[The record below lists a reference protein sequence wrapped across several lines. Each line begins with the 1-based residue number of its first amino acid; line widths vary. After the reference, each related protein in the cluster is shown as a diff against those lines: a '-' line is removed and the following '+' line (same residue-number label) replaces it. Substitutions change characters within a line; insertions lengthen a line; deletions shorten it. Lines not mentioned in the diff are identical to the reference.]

1 MTPDDIK
8 RTALAAVECFNDPAR
23 RDEYFDKLYED
34 DIVLHGYTPE
44 PLTPKAA
51 VKGFYQVFLD
61 AFPDTH
67 ADIEAMYVEG
77 DALTLR
83 LRFSGT
89 HTGTFQGIPP
99 SGRPISIGGITI
111 LRFGAQ
117 RCVERWAVAD
127 FLGLM
132 IQIGAIP
139 APTAA

>member
-8 RTALAAVECFNDPAR
+8 RTAQAAIECFNDPAR

-44 PLTPKAA
+44 PLTTKAA

-61 AFPDTH
+61 AFPDVRT
-67 ADIEAMYVEG
+67 DIEAMYVEG

-89 HTGTFQGIPP
+89 HTGTIQRIPP
-99 SGRPISIGGITI
+99 S
-111 LRFGAQ
+111 
-117 RCVERWAVAD
+117 AD
-127 FLGLM
+127 
-132 IQIGAIP
+132 QSR
-139 APTAA
+139 